1 MAVVSVQQALSGAV
15 APGSEVTIRG
25 WVRTNRASSA
35 LNFVNVSDGSCFDPI
50 QVVAAEAL
58 AKSMEGSQGLSERD
72 LSKRIKQL
80 EKEMLEA
87 AKALEFEKA
96 ARLRDQL
103 SILKEQAF
111 GAVVHDQVIP
121 IQAGRKA

>member
-1 MAVVSVQQALSGAV
+1 
-15 APGSEVTIRG
+15 
-25 WVRTNRASSA
+25 
-35 LNFVNVSDGSCFDPI
+35 
-50 QVVAAEAL
+50 
-58 AKSMEGSQGLSERD
+58 LSERD

-121 IQAGRKA
+121 IQAGRRAP